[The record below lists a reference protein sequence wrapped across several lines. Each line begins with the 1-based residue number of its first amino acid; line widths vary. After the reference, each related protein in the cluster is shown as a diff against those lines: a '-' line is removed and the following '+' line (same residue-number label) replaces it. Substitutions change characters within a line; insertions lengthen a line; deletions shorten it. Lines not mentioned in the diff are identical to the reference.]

1 MTMKSIA
8 KFVVPTVFLAFLLAL
23 SGSNAAAQ
31 GKHPAYLHALSDLR
45 AARAHLDYHGNGGEL
60 HDEEKDAIHQIDE
73 AINEIKKAS
82 IDDGKDLNDH
92 PPVDAG
98 LDHTG
103 RLHRAKQ
110 LLEKAHQDI
119 SKEEDN
125 SFAQDLQQ
133 RSFDHIDKAT
143 HKVDEAIRF
152 VASRS

>member
-8 KFVVPTVFLAFLLAL
+8 RLTVVAFAFALLFSLASMQTF
-23 SGSNAAAQ
+23 AQ

-45 AARAHLDYHGNGGEL
+45 AARAHLERHDGGEL
-60 HDEEKDAIHQIDE
+60 RHEEKEAIHAIDDAI
-73 AINEIKKAS
+73 AEIKHAS

-98 LDHTG
+98 LDYAG

-119 SKEEDN
+119 AHEEDN
-125 SFAQDLQQ
+125 SFAQGLQQ
-133 RSFDHIDKAT
+133 RAFGHIDRAI
-143 HKVDEAIRF
+143 HEVDESIHI
-152 VASRS
+152 VAAHS

>member
-8 KFVVPTVFLAFLLAL
+8 RITGVALFFALFLTIGSGNAF
-23 SGSNAAAQ
+23 AQ
-31 GKHPAYLHALSDLR
+31 GKHPAYLHALTDLR
-45 AARAHLDYHGNGGEL
+45 AARAHLQVNDGGEL
-60 HDEEKDAIHQIDE
+60 RHEEKEAIHAIDDAI
-73 AINEIKKAS
+73 AEIKRAS

-103 RLHRAKQ
+103 RLHRAKE

-119 SKEEDN
+119 AREEDN
-125 SFAQDLQQ
+125 SFAQGLQQ
-133 RSFDHIDKAT
+133 RAFGHIDKAIHET
-143 HKVDEAIRF
+143 NDAIRL